1 MRTLCIFAGVFIQ
14 VTMHNIKSILLGIT
28 IGLFILLGI
37 TLAVSYF
44 YEDEVSQY
52 LIEELNEYL
61 LTEVEVEDVHF
72 SLIKKFP
79 NASVEFKN
87 VLAYTKDGFYNTL
100 GGFNTDTLF
109 FARSI
114 YVQVDLLDLINNEI
128 TVTDIHFDKGD
139 IRLFVDHLGDP
150 NYIFWDR
157 NPADTSSKDFK
168 IALREVKITDSD
180 LLYYNHATKLLIQ
193 SNVNRI
199 DFEGN
204 FSSQNYLMKIKA
216 DQFIHTL
223 TVENV
228 EYIVNKRAKS
238 KLELDIVDNLVHL
251 KNGSLNL
258 QNLHFNV
265 NGKIEKS
272 GNRKVD
278 LLISGNNLNLKSFIN
293 NLPQGI
299 QNEFP
304 NIIGQKGTATVNLNI
319 SGENFQVN
327 RPHLEALFLLH
338 DAQLFDMERD
348 IRLSHVN
355 IDGQFTNGSENI
367 SGSSK
372 ILFKTFSAHLGQNVF
387 EGSFVLEN
395 FDEPEIALDLASELY
410 FDEIKEIF
418 KIDTLDI
425 LSGYA
430 KTKVKYNG
438 SYSEL
443 RTFKFKD
450 LFTQNYAVD
459 ISLKDAAVKLK
470 NHPLVV
476 NDISGNIT
484 IMRTLRTDSLFFVIN
499 NNDFLINGR
508 ISKLFEYFNEKE
520 VFNINARVYS
530 RKLNLDELAVLFK
543 SEKAESSESYQF
555 PEKIA
560 LQLRLNIENFEVGKF
575 NATDIRGNLNYKPKM
590 FSLHEI
596 SFNSMNGSV
605 KAGGVIIQKF
615 NNDFLVKTQSRLT
628 QINMNKLFYAF
639 NNFGQTFIT
648 NKNIEGSLTGDIYF
662 SSEWSDKIDIFK
674 NSVVSEGDIVIHN
687 GELINFEPLLG
698 LSRFINVDELKNV
711 QFSTLKNRITIKDQ
725 QIVIPQMD
733 IESSALN
740 MTASGVHYFN
750 SQYSY
755 HVKMLLSDLLSAKMK
770 RSKTKRQANENIEED
785 KDGRITLYLDISGDQ
800 ENNKVKYDKEAAR
813 AERRANLKE
822 ERRELK
828 QILNEEF
835 GWFKKDSA
843 INDNKEIPA
852 RQEEF
857 QIEFEETKPEKKK
870 KPTKESDQKFII
882 EWEEDTSN
890 NLLQ

>member
-1 MRTLCIFAGVFIQ
+1 
-14 VTMHNIKSILLGIT
+14 MHNIKSILLGIT
-28 IGLFILLGI
+28 IGFFILLGI
-37 TLAVSYF
+37 TFSIGYF

-61 LTEVEVEDVHF
+61 LTEVEVEDVNF

-87 VLAYTKDGFYNTL
+87 VLAYTKEGFYNTL

-109 FARSI
+109 FARSV

-139 IRLFVDHLGDP
+139 VRLFVDHLGDP

-157 NPADTSSKDFK
+157 NPTDTSNKDFK
-168 IALREVKITDSD
+168 IELREVKITNSD
-180 LLYYNHATKLLIQ
+180 LLYYNHATKLLIK

-216 DQFIHTL
+216 DQFINTL
-223 TVENV
+223 AVENI
-228 EYIVNKRAKS
+228 EYVVNKKAKS
-238 KLELDIVDNLVHL
+238 KLELDIIDNLIHL

-265 NGKIEKS
+265 NGNIEKS
-272 GNRKVD
+272 GKRKID

-293 NLPQGI
+293 NLPQVI

-319 SGENFQVN
+319 SGKNLQVN
-327 RPHLEALFLLH
+327 KPHLEALFILN
-338 DAQLFDMERD
+338 DVQLFDMERD

-355 IDGQFTNGSENI
+355 IDGLFTNGSENI
-367 SGSSK
+367 TRSSK
-372 ILFKTFSAHLGQNVF
+372 IIFKTFSAQIEQNVF
-387 EGSFVLEN
+387 AGSFVLDN
-395 FDEPEIALDLASELY
+395 FDNPKISLDLVSELY
-410 FDEIKEIF
+410 FNEIKEIF

-425 LSGYA
+425 LTGYA
-430 KTKVKYNG
+430 KTKVKYSG
-438 SYSEL
+438 SYSQL

-450 LFTQNYAVD
+450 LFKQNYAVD
-459 ISLKDAAVKLK
+459 LTMKDAAVKLK

-476 NDISGNIT
+476 NEISGNIT
-484 IMRTLRTDSLFFVIN
+484 LARTLRADSLFFMIK

-508 ISKLFEYFNEKE
+508 ISKLFEYFNEKD
-520 VFNINARVYS
+520 VFNINARLYS

-543 SEKAESSESYQF
+543 SGKTESPESYNF
-555 PEKIA
+555 PEKIG
-560 LQLRLNIENFEVGKF
+560 LQLRLNIENFEMGKF

-628 QINMNKLFYAF
+628 DINMNKLFYSF

-648 NKNIEGSLTGDIYF
+648 NQNINGNLTGDIYF

-674 NSVVSEGDIVIHN
+674 NSVVSDGDVIISN

-698 LSRFINVDELKNV
+698 LSRFIDVDELKNV
-711 QFSTLKNRITIKDQ
+711 QFSTLKNKITIKNQ
-725 QIVIPQMD
+725 QIIIPQMD

-740 MTASGVHYFN
+740 MTASGVHNFS

-755 HVKMLLSDLLSAKMK
+755 HIKMLLSDLLSAKMK
-770 RSKTKRQANENIEED
+770 KSKRKRQASENIEED
-785 KDGRITLYLDISGDQ
+785 NDGRITLYLDISGDK
-800 ENNKVKYDKEAAR
+800 EDYKVKYDKDAAR
-813 AERRANLKE
+813 VERKASLKK

-843 INDNKEIPA
+843 ISGNKENPTT
-852 RQEEF
+852 QKEF
-857 QIEFEETKPEKKK
+857 QIEFEDSKPEKKK
-870 KPTKESDQKFII
+870 RLLEESDQKFII

-890 NLLQ
+890 NL